1 MGLGNRVGDGGRRK
15 LDDDLLTRAEVAA
28 LTGACPATW
37 VGARNRAILTLAWR
51 AGLRCSEILDL
62 VVKDLDLH
70 EQTIVVRHGKGGKR
84 RVLGL
89 DRETVD
95 VLRDWLDVCSPT
107 SRETLVFATRTGR
120 RIDGSYVRHLM
131 PRLARSAGVFK
142 RVHLHGLRH
151 RFAVELE
158 QEGAPISVIR
168 DLLGHSS
175 IATTD
180 TYLRRAGIARSRQ
193 SSCTAVIGSPMS
205 HDANRRSSAT
215 RSKRSRPPLSLR
227 HGMPSRSRHSRVRMV
242 LTGIPR

>member
-1 MGLGNRVGDGGRRK
+1 VAPDPEHPNGHSERRK

-28 LTGACPATW
+28 LARACPATQ

-51 AGLRCSEILDL
+51 AGLRCSEVLDL
-62 VVKDLDLH
+62 CVRDLDLN
-70 EQTIVVRHGKGGKR
+70 EQTIIVRRGKGGKR

-95 VLRDWLDVCSPT
+95 VLRDWLEVSSPAN
-107 SRETLVFATRTGR
+107 RESLVFATRTGR
-120 RIDGSYVRHLM
+120 RIDGSYVRHLL
-131 PRLARSAGVFK
+131 PRLAKSAGVSK

-151 RFAVELE
+151 RFAIELE

-180 TYLRRAGIARSRQ
+180 TYLRRAG
-193 SSCTAVIGSPMS
+193 
-205 HDANRRSSAT
+205 AT
-215 RSKRSRPPLSLR
+215 RAVAFARERSWS
-227 HGMPSRSRHSRVRMV
+227 
-242 LTGIPR
+242 